1 MNKYVKYGLIV
12 ILFLGIGA
20 SLYYFI
26 DNRYSNEKTS
36 SENDVLYTCSMHPQ
50 IIRNKPG
57 NCPICGMT
65 LIKKVTDNEMID
77 NKSIEA
83 QLRPTDEYV
92 VGNFDTVSPL
102 DTIISTEIKLPGII
116 AYNPNSAINISAWV
130 GGRIE
135 KMYVNYK
142 FQKIQKGQKLFDIY
156 SPELLTEQQNYLFL
170 ISQDSNNKEL
180 ITAAEKKML
189 LYGMTKLQI
198 STLRKSK
205 TMNPVISV
213 YSNASGIISGTEV
226 MNPSQNTL
234 MQSNSQYTEALRL
247 KEGDYVQKEQIIFK
261 LLDTKK
267 VWGIFNVLQG
277 YNRLIYLNQPIS
289 IYAEMAENNV
299 IAAKVNFIETE
310 LDPSERTNRIRVYLN
325 NSQNFPIGQRLTGII
340 KSKPIKG
347 LWLPRTSVVSTGNKQ
362 VVFLKVGNNLKSTE
376 IKTGIEM
383 NEFIQ
388 VLGGVSSSDKVAK
401 NAGYLIDSESF
412 IKTDKR

>member
-12 ILFLGIGA
+12 VLFLGIGA

-26 DNRYSNEKTS
+26 NNHYSNEKVV

-65 LIKKVTDNEMID
+65 LIKKVTENEVID
-77 NKSIEA
+77 HNSIEA

-198 STLRKSK
+198 STLRESK
-205 TMNPVISV
+205 KMNPVISV

-234 MQSNSQYTEALRL
+234 MQSNTQYTEALTV

-267 VWGIFNVLQG
+267 VWAIFNVLQG
-277 YNRLIYLNQPIS
+277 YNRLIY
-289 IYAEMAENNV
+289 
-299 IAAKVNFIETE
+299 
-310 LDPSERTNRIRVYLN
+310 
-325 NSQNFPIGQRLTGII
+325 
-340 KSKPIKG
+340 
-347 LWLPRTSVVSTGNKQ
+347 
-362 VVFLKVGNNLKSTE
+362 
-376 IKTGIEM
+376 
-383 NEFIQ
+383 
-388 VLGGVSSSDKVAK
+388 
-401 NAGYLIDSESF
+401 
-412 IKTDKR
+412 